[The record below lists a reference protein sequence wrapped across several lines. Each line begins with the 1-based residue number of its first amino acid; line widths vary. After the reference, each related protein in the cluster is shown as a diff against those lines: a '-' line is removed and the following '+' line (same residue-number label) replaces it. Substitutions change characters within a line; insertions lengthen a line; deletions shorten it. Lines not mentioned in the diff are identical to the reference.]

1 MRFMKTRRRSPHLV
15 GLMGILLL
23 VVSLMV
29 PVPASA
35 TLYDVTV
42 YVPVIAL
49 LTVTDFGDNASYI
62 YDNSLNTDGILRVS
76 ENFNTTNNLDVE
88 ITGWAIGTPTFVA
101 ALTNG
106 NYTTDG
112 GVFVEVVPLPGTALL
127 LSSGLIPLAWFRRR
141 KRSGT

>member
-42 YVPVIAL
+42 
-49 LTVTDFGDNASYI
+49 
-62 YDNSLNTDGILRVS
+62 
-76 ENFNTTNNLDVE
+76 
-88 ITGWAIGTPTFVA
+88 TGLAVLG
-101 ALTNG
+101 G
-106 NYTTDG
+106 G
-112 GVFVEVVPLPGTALL
+112 GVARN
-127 LSSGLIPLAWFRRR
+127 I
-141 KRSGT
+141 